1 MSTYFWTICPL
12 LTTIFKLAN
21 RQVMGVSNQG
31 GPDAALI
38 GSAEEDEEP
47 ECRHD
52 EAEDGDEHHPAQ
64 RVFRRDAGRC
74 HQDPHQTPEHL
85 KGHTGEGGGER
96 QFLW

>member
-1 MSTYFWTICPL
+1 M
-12 LTTIFKLAN
+12 
-21 RQVMGVSNQG
+21 VGVSNQR

-38 GSAEEDEEP
+38 GSTEKDEEP

-64 RVFRRDAGRC
+64 RVGWDDTSRC

-85 KGHTGEGGGER
+85 QGHSGEGGR
-96 QFLW
+96 QRWI